1 MILES
6 LFIGMLG
13 SLFYI
18 ELTGLYAGGI
28 IVPGYIVLYLDQPLR
43 ILGTLMVSLVALL
56 VYRFISPRLIL
67 YGRRRFV
74 LILFLG
80 GILTMIWYRFA
91 PAYLPV
97 ILELRVIGWIIPGLI
112 ANTFVKQGITV
123 TLASLII
130 VSTVT
135 FLLVRA
141 LVFI

>member
-28 IVPGYIVLYLDQPLR
+28 IVPGYIALYFDQPLR
-43 ILGTLMVSLVALL
+43 ILGTLVVSLFALL
-56 VYRFISPRLIL
+56 IYRFISPHLIL

-80 GILTMIWYRFA
+80 GILTMIWYRFV
-91 PAYLPV
+91 PGYFPV
-97 ILELRVIGWIIPGLI
+97 ILELRVVGWIIPGLI
-112 ANTFVKQGITV
+112 ANTFVKQGITI
-123 TLASLII
+123 TLASLIL

-135 FLLVRA
+135 YLIVRA
-141 LVFI
+141 MVLI